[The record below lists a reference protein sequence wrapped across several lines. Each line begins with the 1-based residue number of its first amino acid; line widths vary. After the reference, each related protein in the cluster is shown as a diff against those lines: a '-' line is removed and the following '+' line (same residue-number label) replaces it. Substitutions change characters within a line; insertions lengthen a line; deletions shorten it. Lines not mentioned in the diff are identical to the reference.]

1 MRAAAGPS
9 KVVKP
14 GFAAKLTKRGRRM
27 AAESVNQNPTAGEG
41 PLSNGKNLIFRLP
54 QLCKGVS
61 DDDMIDIVSDS
72 LEGGAAPVGI
82 SPVKK
87 GTWSVAFA
95 TIEDARASIGREIR
109 FEPRFGCDPAQ
120 SVPLERYLTSAPQVF
135 ICDRQGPITN
145 FEAQQMIA
153 NAELLKDNRFWYGA
167 HKRRGCEGPKRVLV
181 LESPPETTTMTFLG
195 PGEYELR
202 FRPTNRRGNCEL
214 CAWPKGEGHNTL
226 QCPLLMATNV
236 PENMPMRLEEMPAIV
251 STIFENSTPIIP
263 KHIPIKITTLHCRSL
278 DFHQLSDLCR
288 WMVMEG
294 IAVAALQEVRLFKP
308 ELSLAEKTI
317 QNIKIWTHFDPKD
330 PGSGIATL
338 INTQLA
344 TVEDYKVA
352 QHIYTDNGRRLLIC
366 RVKIGSLDLRVAN
379 VYCPGTEKNWLEW
392 TSKCIKSLE
401 VENPELDILCG
412 DWNFTEGANDRTS
425 RKLPGKGIR
434 SQFAQLLRCLDG
446 DRDRGTDRYALL
458 LCPPGFKAKLT
469 KRGKRLA
476 AVVDD
481 QQSQMKEIDEGAMI
495 EIVMDSLEGGE
506 SSQRE

>member
-9 KVVKP
+9 KMVKP

-263 KHIPIKITTLHCRSL
+263 KHIPIKITTLNCRSL

-392 TSKCIKSLE
+392 T
-401 VENPELDILCG
+401 
-412 DWNFTEGANDRTS
+412 
-425 RKLPGKGIR
+425 
-434 SQFAQLLRCLDG
+434 
-446 DRDRGTDRYALL
+446 
-458 LCPPGFKAKLT
+458 
-469 KRGKRLA
+469 
-476 AVVDD
+476 
-481 QQSQMKEIDEGAMI
+481 
-495 EIVMDSLEGGE
+495 
-506 SSQRE
+506 